1 MNISKPNFD
10 FVILSTYQQLYV
22 FQNFPSNVMVCNVGY
37 FTSTLKVEC
46 KIKMPNGC
54 SVTDNDRMHHHR
66 ILFAISEDSV
76 ILLLWWG
83 ILLFV
88 LCWRLNFGSAEYWCV
103 EYFNTL
109 NKTSTIFVERTE
121 LQFQLMISAGLPCCI
136 HIACWFTCCVLKNDL
151 TFLIL
156 QMEGTESWRF
166 GLVWN
171 MKYTALPSYKLV
183 RCRNLLT
190 ILSKMWL

>member
-1 MNISKPNFD
+1 MNITKRNFD

-22 FQNFPSNVMVCNVGY
+22 FQNFPSNVMVFNVGY
-37 FTSTLKVEC
+37 FTTTLKVEC
-46 KIKMPNGC
+46 NIKMPHGC

-76 ILLLWWG
+76 IFLLWWG
-83 ILLFV
+83 ILLFG

-121 LQFQLMISAGLPCCI
+121 LKFQLNLCRITLLHTYHMLIYLLCFKKWFNIFNTSNGGNWFMTLWLGLKHEI
-136 HIACWFTCCVLKNDL
+136 HSITK
-151 TFLIL
+151 
-156 QMEGTESWRF
+156 R
-166 GLVWN
+166 
-171 MKYTALPSYKLV
+171 
-183 RCRNLLT
+183 
-190 ILSKMWL
+190 